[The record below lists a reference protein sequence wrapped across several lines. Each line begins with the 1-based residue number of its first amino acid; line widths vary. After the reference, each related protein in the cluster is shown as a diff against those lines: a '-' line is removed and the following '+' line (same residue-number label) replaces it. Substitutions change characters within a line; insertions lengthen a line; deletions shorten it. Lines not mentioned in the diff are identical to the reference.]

1 MSVYRFLSINYFKI
15 KVELSSVYQTPVYIR
30 HPEIV
35 LTVYPGFQEAT
46 NTEGHRVLLRARHS
60 WACAGLQAAVYL
72 NSCASQ

>member
-46 NTEGHRVLLRARHS
+46 NTEGPGTVGHVLVCKLPFI
-60 WACAGLQAAVYL
+60 
-72 NSCASQ
+72 